1 MGVAPVTA
9 VQTIDFDAVFEQ
21 ITAKIKADVEER
33 LIPPLIRIWDGDW
46 NLRGICKQ
54 EIGAEFQFLDNET
67 GTGMLEMPADYFLS
81 EWLAAADERPT
92 SNVHVTMDKDGA
104 RWGGR
109 MSELQVIDDE
119 RGRRVRVLFKHDYE
133 ELKHILAWSNPFL
146 PEGLQFPRLWVLFH
160 RARSGL
166 KTTLHVNLR
175 RIHKS
180 GSWVAGN
187 PLTVSAM
194 NAVSGISNWSQ
205 VVKPDLTPDNSVGAI
220 VTSRFKNMHEVSR
233 KIVADAQLSWEPRRY
248 LNGDPPP
255 WPGANLRHG
264 TLVWDLID
272 KSGWNTGT
280 SFGGNIF
287 TGLVRQFTSIGTNGL
302 DESLETVADPNVPAA
317 YQEPGV
323 KGTDPAMPGVIYRES
338 EHTGIQS
345 SMYSLKPATDRQIV
359 AGGHSMPGVNEL
371 ISSAIQMAGDL
382 TAMIPGVPPLGGV
395 ADAVLKPL
403 YTDVIAAFGKWEN
416 ITRAQRMGWSHYH
429 ERWQEGADRAYT
441 LAWLLAMRTGRWE
454 TREQHSVTL
463 EVADGAPWK
472 IGQNGFGHYF
482 LGDRIGVSLEAPL
495 APGRI
500 IVERVSELVISWSRD
515 TTPTWRIQIGQ
526 RKHED
531 PVLKAFEQ
539 MQDFLGIIQELG
551 VV

>member
-1 MGVAPVTA
+1 MGVAAVTT

-21 ITAKIKADVEER
+21 ITAKIKAEAEER
-33 LIPPLIRIWDGDW
+33 LIPPLVRIWDGDW

-54 EIGAEFQFLDNET
+54 EIGAEFSFIDNET
-67 GTGMLEMPADYFLS
+67 GVGMLEMPADYFLS

-109 MSELQVIDDE
+109 MSELQVIDDD
-119 RGRRVRVLFKHDYE
+119 RGRRVRVLFEHDYE
-133 ELKHILAWSNPFL
+133 ELKHILAWPNPFM
-146 PEGLQFPRLWVLFH
+146 PIGFQFPKVWMQFG
-160 RARSGL
+160 RARTAL
-166 KTTLHVNLR
+166 KTTLYVNLHR
-175 RIHKS
+175 LEKS
-180 GSWVAGN
+180 PSWVAGN

-194 NAVSGISNWSQ
+194 NAVGDLNTWSQ
-205 VVKPDLTPDNSVGAI
+205 VVKPDLTPDTSVGAI
-220 VTSRFKNMHEVSR
+220 VRSRMKTIHEASR
-233 KIVADAQLSWEPRRY
+233 KQVADGQLSWEPRRY
-248 LNGDPPP
+248 LQGDPPP

-280 SFGGNIF
+280 AFGGSIF
-287 TGLVRQFTSIGTNGL
+287 SGLIRQFTSIGADGL
-302 DESLETVADPNVPAA
+302 EESLETVADPNVPAA
-317 YQEPGV
+317 YSQPGV
-323 KGTDPAMPGVIYRES
+323 KGSDPSMPAVVYREG
-338 EHTGIQS
+338 EFTGIQS
-345 SMYSLKPATDRQIV
+345 SRYSLKPARDRQIV
-359 AGGHSMPGVNEL
+359 AGGNSMPMVNET
-371 ISSAIQMAGDL
+371 IGAAIEMAGDL

-395 ADAVLKPL
+395 ANEILRPL
-403 YTDVIAAFGKWEN
+403 YTDVVLAFGKWDN

-429 ERWQEGADRAYT
+429 ERFQEGADRAYT
-441 LAWLLAMRTGRWE
+441 IAWLLAMRTGRWE

-472 IGQNGFGHYF
+472 VGQNGFGHYF
-482 LGDRIGVSLEAPL
+482 LGDRIGFSLKAPL

-500 IVERVSELVISWSRD
+500 IVERVSELTLSWDRD
-515 TTPTWRIQIGQ
+515 TTPTWRIQVGQ

-539 MQDFLGIIQELG
+539 MQEFMGLLQDLG
-551 VV
+551 VI